1 MPHIK
6 QYAYSLDTTAFGLRD
21 AKAYVFIFDLLSPDS
36 FDYIEG
42 LHAQISENRE
52 SGSIP
57 IIVVGNKTDKVH
69 RNLSTSR
76 MRNRRQEREEWKKA
90 QRGNYTILDHKIVRS

>member
-1 MPHIK
+1 MEP
-6 QYAYSLDTTAFGLRD
+6 TAFGLRD
-21 AKAYVFIFDLLSPDS
+21 AKAYVFVFDLLSPDS

-52 SGSIP
+52 IGSIP

-90 QRGNYTILDHKIVRS
+90 QRGIYAILDHNIVSS

>member
-1 MPHIK
+1 MLHIK
-6 QYAYSLDTTAFGLRD
+6 QYTYTLDTTAFGLRD
-21 AKAYVFIFDLLSPDS
+21 AKAYVLIFDLLSPDS

-42 LHAQISENRE
+42 LHSQICENRDL
-52 SGSIP
+52 GSIP

-90 QRGNYTILDHKIVRS
+90 QRGIYTILNHIY